1 MMGFK
6 GYIAS
11 RPFQGHRVPQHV
23 QNLVIR
29 DYCASRNMT
38 YLLSGTEYAISGS
51 FLILQQLIDD
61 LAALEG
67 IVFYSMFQ
75 MPQKASKRSVIY
87 DEVLE
92 RGKTLH
98 FAVEGL
104 SLVCRSDCRR
114 LEDIWNVFLTIPY
127 GPNIQELV

>member
-61 LAALEG
+61 LAVLEG

-75 MPQKASKRSVIY
+75 MPQNASKRSVIY
-87 DEVLE
+87 DDVLE

-104 SLVCRSDCRR
+104 SLSCRSDCRR